1 MSDSKVKPL
10 EVISGE
16 MYIFGEKL
24 PRHPEFPWLFS
35 ATALHKSCEE
45 AIKLRAAKDG
55 KDPEKFFNAKRPGEW
70 IKRNLVNNEERIEH
84 YAEHTRTRIKKYG
97 PNLGFARR
105 KSDARNLTVKLDTL
119 TDLQMVCLT
128 AKGNSFKVLQGSC
141 LSLHA
146 LRDYATFFALP
157 ELSEAFH
164 KLLPSSSESISS
176 TVKKLSSTRKE
187 LEFSKYLTGLASY
200 YKASLETQR
209 PELDKYRVDFC
220 FKSKS
225 HGVWFIE
232 FDEDHH
238 EYQVEEDISRWKEI
252 QEKYKKRKDLP
263 KCGLFF
269 TRVKEGDEYEF
280 TAKFSCYLS
289 TGNLSD
295 LSFIHIASK

>member
-1 MSDSKVKPL
+1 M
-10 EVISGE
+10 EVVQGE

-45 AIKLRAAKDG
+45 AIKLRAKKDG
-55 KDPEKFFNAKRPGEW
+55 KDPEKFYEAKRPWQW
-70 IKRNLVNNEERIEH
+70 IKRNLINNEERIEH
-84 YAEHTRTRIKKYG
+84 YANHTRTRIKKYG
-97 PNLGFARR
+97 PNLGFAKR
-105 KSDARNLTVKLDTL
+105 KSDANLMVKIEEISSLETVC
-119 TDLQMVCLT
+119 VT
-128 AKGNSFKVLQGSC
+128 AKGNSTLIVQGSY
-141 LSLHA
+141 LSLYA
-146 LRDYATFFALP
+146 LRDCATFFSIP

-164 KLLPSSSESISS
+164 KLFPSSSESISF

-187 LEFSKYLTGLASY
+187 LEFSKYLAGLASY
-200 YKASLETQR
+200 HNSCLETQR
-209 PELDKYRVDFC
+209 PELGKYKVDFC

-238 EYQVEEDISRWKEI
+238 ESQVEEDILRWKEI

-269 TRVKEGDEYEF
+269 TRVKEGDEYVF
-280 TAKFSCYLS
+280 LAKFSCYLS

>member
-1 MSDSKVKPL
+1 MSKHESL
-10 EVISGE
+10 EVINGE
-16 MYIFGEKL
+16 LLVFGEKL

-45 AIKLRAAKDG
+45 AIKIRAKQDG
-55 KDPEKFFNAKRPGEW
+55 KDPEKFYKAKRPAEW
-70 IKRNLVNNEERIEH
+70 IRFNITNNEERIEQ
-84 YAEHTRTRIKKYG
+84 YAKHTRTRIKKYG
-97 PNLGFARR
+97 PNLGFAKR
-105 KSDARNLTVKLDTL
+105 KSDATNLTVKLDTL
-119 TDLQMVCLT
+119 TDLQVVCVT
-128 AKGNSFKVLQGSC
+128 AKGNSSKVLQGSY

-146 LRDYATFFALP
+146 LRDYTTFFALP
-157 ELSEAFH
+157 ELSEALH
-164 KLLPSSSESISS
+164 KLVPSSYESISS

-187 LEFSKYLTGLASY
+187 LEFSKYLAGFASY
-200 YKASLETQR
+200 HKASLETQR

-232 FDEDHH
+232 FDENHH
-238 EYQVEEDISRWKEI
+238 ESQVEEDSLRWKEI

-269 TRVKEGDEYEF
+269 TRVKEGDEYVF
-280 TAKFSCYLS
+280 LAKFSCYLS

>member
-1 MSDSKVKPL
+1 M
-10 EVISGE
+10 EIISGE
-16 MYIFGEKL
+16 MLIFGEKL

-45 AIKLRAAKDG
+45 AIKLRAARDG
-55 KDPEKFFNAKRPGEW
+55 KDPEKFFNAKRPSEW
-70 IKRNLVNNEERIEH
+70 IKRNITNNEERIEH
-84 YAEHTRTRIKKYG
+84 YANHTRTRIKKYG
-97 PNLGFARR
+97 PNLGFGLTGT
-105 KSDARNLTVKLDTL
+105 NLTVKIDEISSLET
-119 TDLQMVCLT
+119 VCAT
-128 AKGNSFKVLQGSC
+128 TPGRYGGGSY

-146 LRDYATFFALP
+146 LRDYATSFSIP

-164 KLLPSSSESISS
+164 KLFPSSSESISS

-187 LEFSKYLTGLASY
+187 LEFSKYLAGFASY
-200 YKASLETQR
+200 HKASLETQR

-232 FDEDHH
+232 FDENHH
-238 EYQVEEDISRWKEI
+238 EAQVEEDIRRWKEI
-252 QEKYKKRKDLP
+252 QEKYEKRKDLP

-269 TRVKEGDEYEF
+269 TRVKEGDEYAF
-280 TAKFSCYLS
+280 LAKFSCYLS